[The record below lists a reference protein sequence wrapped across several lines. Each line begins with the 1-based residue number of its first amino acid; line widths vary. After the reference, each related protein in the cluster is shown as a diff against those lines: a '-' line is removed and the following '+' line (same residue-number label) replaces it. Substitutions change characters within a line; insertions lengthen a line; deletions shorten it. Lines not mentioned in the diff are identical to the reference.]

1 MTMAGLVKYGQ
12 QDAAAVSDIRPADV
26 RRLIRS
32 GRLVEEGIY
41 IYATEDEEEAA

>member
-1 MTMAGLVKYGQ
+1 MTMAGLVKFGQ
-12 QDAAAVSDIRPADV
+12 QDASPVSDIRPGDV

-41 IYATEDEEEAA
+41 IYAVEEEAER